1 MSKTLGFY
9 NLTGGLN
16 TVQDLATINSTT
28 NRTESPDMLN
38 VEYYKLGGIQTMK
51 GNKRLGKVN
60 DFTNVNGTEY
70 GDIICGIEYIL
81 ANKAY
86 MVVADK
92 LGYIYEYDKTNKEFK
107 PIIVDDTL
115 EDPDERYL
123 KFHFQ
128 YIDPDAER
136 PELDTDFYDNER
148 IYAVPYNNGIVFVNG
163 KEALY
168 YNHDKPEMNK
178 VWTPVLSIEDNN
190 ETVETTFYPVCVAS
204 YRGRLFFGANVA
216 EQEDTT
222 YEGGMLFYSGVG
234 LGIPQEDPDNPG
246 SYLPWQESANVGEDA
261 GAFKEFFEDSS
272 NFTGLGTWAEYLV
285 IHKEQNTYLL
295 DGTADLAD
303 SWQLKPYSEYTVPS
317 QQSYV
322 IANNGYYTYV
332 PEAGGIYPL
341 LSRSIYNNMYQ
352 GGDLSVKIK
361 DSFDL
366 IDTLNYSK
374 IYTTYH
380 AKKKYIMFYIPTLD
394 GNGSNNCFI
403 YDINTKTWLHRRVPQ
418 YVTCA
423 FKYNNEVY
431 IGVKDT
437 ETNHVK
443 VLKEFSGKTFD
454 GTSIEFHYVTPPF
467 IWGGGTNKT
476 TTKEFRVK
484 LINSSANH
492 FYIESLRDGL
502 MDSKA
507 QRLIKNV
514 NDNLDGLIWDIGLSQ
529 YDRLYDNSYI
539 TADFYEYTVGD
550 NKYYAKVDNTHIVDT
565 TKIYG
570 DIQEVDVNGST
581 RYILTNFLNYYKY
594 FRVNTLIPSTSSD
607 YDTIRYNLK
616 PSYAWNEQ
624 VKGSFCYK
632 NGKYYAWVDQTTGL
646 CTTNLEY
653 QDWYQWYGIKLTG
666 GEGSP
671 QRFRVSESVLND
683 INTKLNKT
691 ATQWTTKDYPHDM
704 QYYYYNDGS
713 WKTNTWVLAGQ
724 TWYSALYTMMQY
736 GKYVDD
742 GLNMSLYMNGS
753 MIQRYQGNTWK
764 GKSKIPESAWKDNP
778 DTVKGNKKNNEVPTG
793 TKPLSITKGTKA
805 TGEQASITISVKI
818 KGVSQNI
825 TLTRYSA
832 GDLGKR
838 NGDTNY
844 YTKTLTNGTAQVYL
858 DSACET
864 QDENHLT
871 GSISGDTLTYNSL
884 SLTRYSQGDGQWKDP
899 AYYKYTDLT
908 SVVPT
913 TIDGAEEIY
922 HYPDDSDPVWE
933 QTLTDTVWDYSNVDE
948 PYIVDN
954 RPVTRAG
961 VKEGEKLGNT
971 YEDMSLSDGV
981 PGDAWLQQGYQT
993 KRMLLP
999 DQYFETI
1006 QFRFSGGGYDKDGNE
1021 RYSDSICI
1029 GGFEVDGIQLAE
1041 TPWK

>member
-38 VEYYKLGGIQTMK
+38 IEYYKLGGIQAMK
-51 GNKRLGKVN
+51 GNKMIGKVD
-60 DFTNVNGTEY
+60 DFTNINGTDY

-81 ANKAY
+81 GNRSY

-92 LGYIYEYDKTNKEFK
+92 LGYIYEYDKTDKEFK
-107 PIIVDDTL
+107 PIIQDIEAEDEDDK
-115 EDPDERYL
+115 YL

-128 YIDPDAER
+128 YIDPEAED
-136 PELDTDFYDNER
+136 PELDTDFYDNVR
-148 IYAVPYNNGIVFVNG
+148 IYAVTYNNGIVFVNG

-168 YNHDKPEMNK
+168 YNHDKPQMNK
-178 VWTPVLSIEDNN
+178 VWTPVLAIDDNGT
-190 ETVETTFYPVCVAS
+190 TVSTTFYPVCLAS
-204 YRGRLFFGANVA
+204 YRGRLFFGANIA
-216 EQEDTT
+216 EQEGTT

-234 LGIPQEDPDNPG
+234 LGIEDT
-246 SYLPWQESANVGEDA
+246 WQESANVGEDA

-303 SWQLKPYSEYTVPS
+303 SWELKPYSEYTVPS
-317 QQSYV
+317 QQSYIV
-322 IANNGYYTYV
+322 ANNGYYTYV

-403 YDINTKTWLHRRVPQ
+403 YDVNTKTWLRRRVPQ

-454 GTSIEFHYVTPPF
+454 GISIEFYYLTPPF

-492 FYIESLRDGL
+492 FYIESFRDGL
-502 MDSKA
+502 MNTKE

-514 NDNLDGLIWDIGLSQ
+514 NDNLDGLTWDIGVSQ
-529 YDRLYDNSYI
+529 GDRLYNESYI
-539 TADFYEYTVGD
+539 EKTFYEYIVGD
-550 NKYYAKVDNTHIVDT
+550 NKYYAEVTNTDIVDN

-570 DIQEVDVNGST
+570 DIQEVDVNGSP

-594 FRVNTLIPSTSSD
+594 FTTSTLIPSTISD
-607 YDTIRYNLK
+607 YDTIRYNLRL
-616 PSYAWNEQ
+616 SYAYNEQ
-624 VKGSFCYK
+624 VKGSFCYR
-632 NGKYYAWVDQTTGL
+632 NGKYYAWVDQVTGL
-646 CTTNLEY
+646 CTTNLKYE
-653 QDWYQWYGIKLTG
+653 DWYQWYGIKLTG
-666 GEGSP
+666 GDGQP

-683 INTKLNKT
+683 INSKLNKT
-691 ATQWTTKDYPHDM
+691 ATQWTTKAYPDDM
-704 QYYYYNDGS
+704 QYYYYKEAK
-713 WKTNTWVLAGQ
+713 WKTNTWNDGGQ

-736 GKYVDD
+736 GKYIDD
-742 GLNMSLYMNGS
+742 GLNMSLYMNNE

-778 DTVKGNKKNNEVPTG
+778 DTVKGNKKNNEVPSG

-805 TGEQASITISVKI
+805 TGEQASITITVKT
-818 KGVSQNI
+818 KGKSETI

-838 NGDTNY
+838 TGETNY
-844 YTKTLTNGTAQVYL
+844 YTKTTEAGTVQVYT
-858 DSACET
+858 DSACEN
-864 QDENHLT
+864 QDSQHLT
-871 GSISGDTLTYNSL
+871 GTLSGDTLTWNGL
-884 SLTRYSQGDGQWKDP
+884 TLTRYSPADGQWKDP
-899 AYYKYTDLT
+899 AYYKFTDLT
-908 SVVPT
+908 VIVPNP
-913 TIDGAEEIY
+913 IDGASEIY
-922 HYPDDSDPVWE
+922 HYPSDTDPVWE
-933 QTLTDTVWDYSNVDE
+933 QTLTDTVWDYSEVDE
-948 PYIVDN
+948 PYIIDD
-954 RPVTRAG
+954 RPLTPEA
-961 VKEGEKLGNT
+961 VKAGEKEGNT
-971 YEDMSLSDGV
+971 YEDISLSDGV

-999 DQYFETI
+999 NQYFETI
-1006 QFRFSGGGYDKDGNE
+1006 QFKFSGGGYDKDGNE